1 MPYKDRK
8 SDKAKATSKRAGKKY
23 YLKNKG
29 AQLIRNKT
37 KKDQI
42 RDYIRKYKE
51 HRGCMDCGVKYP
63 YYVLDLDH
71 RDPSEKKFTP
81 ALLHKTGSWDKM
93 IKEIRKCD
101 VVCSNC
107 HRERTHQRGH
117 YTHTNEWFCTCPNR
131 CYDLQVISPS
141 VGGYLKRP
149 TVLVSWAVSFVI
161 TKK

>member
-8 SDKAKATSKRAGKKY
+8 SDKAKATNQKAGKKY
-23 YLKNKG
+23 YLKNRG

-71 RDPSEKKFTP
+71 REPSDKKFTP
-81 ALLHKTGSWDKM
+81 AMLHKTGSWDKM

-107 HRERTHQRGH
+107 HRQRTHERGH
-117 YTHTNEWFCTCPNR
+117 YTHKNEEI
-131 CYDLQVISPS
+131 V
-141 VGGYLKRP
+141 
-149 TVLVSWAVSFVI
+149 
-161 TKK
+161 

>member
-1 MPYKDRK
+1 MDNNGDALFSAITLMPYKDRK

-23 YLKNKG
+23 YLKNRG

-71 RDPSEKKFTP
+71 RDPNDKKFTP
-81 ALLHKTGSWDKM
+81 AALHKTGSWDKM
-93 IKEIRKCD
+93 IKEVRKCD

-117 YTHTNEWFCTCPNR
+117 YTHKNEE
-131 CYDLQVISPS
+131 I
-141 VGGYLKRP
+141 
-149 TVLVSWAVSFVI
+149 I
-161 TKK
+161 